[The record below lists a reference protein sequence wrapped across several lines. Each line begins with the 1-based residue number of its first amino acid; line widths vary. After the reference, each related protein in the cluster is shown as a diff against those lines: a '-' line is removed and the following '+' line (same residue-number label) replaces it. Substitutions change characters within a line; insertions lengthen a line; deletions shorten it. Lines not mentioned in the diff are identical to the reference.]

1 MIEMLK
7 ELDAGWVGAI
17 ATVIGVVVAVVIAMA
32 PALIRWM
39 RKRKRNKQPTPLAQA
54 GVPRV
59 EYGARSMFLSN
70 SGIEKARLFHPTG
83 DHLGFL
89 NGYDTMIEMLKE
101 LDAGWVGAIATIVG
115 VVVAIL
121 LGLLGFELIG
131 SVLAITG
138 IVAIVLAPVV
148 FLLVYW
154 VRESRRNS
162 PSTSPFLETKPTKSP
177 NVQSTSSPNSP
188 TPDHCLVRIRNEE
201 AGFYREKKFRL
212 DSNAQIQTHR
222 LQDILND
229 IIHMDPE
236 EIDTFDDEYQQ
247 ELGEYL
253 LTLLLE
259 DFTEPLPPQVEV
271 HIAAA
276 TPRPLLLPWHVLAH
290 NRFFLASQGWTVS
303 LSGLQTGQGIWPDCI
318 LPDSPRVLL
327 ILPEPIAGVASA
339 AEFHLE
345 ELERALSARNHT
357 LYRSGNLQVAHVW
370 EAVTEKLNDFSPHVV
385 YFYGACAEGSGEAAE
400 RLQLPSLDDKSW
412 RGITPEALATAIG
425 EMPGEPP
432 MLVYLNAA
440 DSGAGL
446 VRFGLALEKSVP
458 AVITSRF
465 LYETAIGREQ
475 GVKLLVDILTQ
486 AIPPHRAV
494 AGLPGRLDSDPSM
507 TSAEIRWMTPLLF
520 RRYGAWRARAA
531 EPLARAIHDPHWHM
545 KIDRVSQFSTVTT
558 QSLQMV
564 REGRPRCLA
573 FAWYGKE
580 GQGMERFHGR
590 LKVELREYLGGFNAH
605 LHEIRPDWPQELVD
619 PEIAFRDCLL
629 EAFEVRTIEDIPA
642 AIRDFTRGASGRR
655 TLVYLRHLPVRS
667 KKPINPAALK
677 SYLRWLD
684 EELVPLLAPNQFLL
698 LGVSFVVTNPAKFRK
713 AVLDKDRLEDLPLKK
728 TVFRLLDEMEELA
741 IRDIVDFFKA
751 HNIHLPSK
759 NRDKAV
765 ERILEETG
773 GHYEQTVEALERLV
787 MESWDWEEEEEKSAA
802 EAGEEAYDY

>member
-1 MIEMLK
+1 MIEILK
-7 ELDAGWVGAI
+7 KLDAGWVGAI
-17 ATVIGVVVAVVIAMA
+17 ATVIGVVVAVAIAMA

-39 RKRKRNKQPTPLAQA
+39 RKRKRKKQLTPLPSGTTATESANQQPT
-54 GVPRV
+54 
-59 EYGARSMFLSN
+59 
-70 SGIEKARLFHPTG
+70 
-83 DHLGFL
+83 
-89 NGYDTMIEMLKE
+89 
-101 LDAGWVGAIATIVG
+101 
-115 VVVAIL
+115 
-121 LGLLGFELIG
+121 
-131 SVLAITG
+131 
-138 IVAIVLAPVV
+138 
-148 FLLVYW
+148 
-154 VRESRRNS
+154 
-162 PSTSPFLETKPTKSP
+162 
-177 NVQSTSSPNSP
+177 
-188 TPDHCLVRIRNEE
+188 TPDHCLVRIRNED
-201 AGFYREKKFRL
+201 AGILRERAFPLDDDAEILLPNGPRRL
-212 DSNAQIQTHR
+212 RDV
-222 LQDILND
+222 LDD
-229 IIHMDPE
+229 IIHVDPE
-236 EIDTFDDEYQQ
+236 EIEKFDDGCQQ
-247 ELGEYL
+247 ALGEYL
-253 LTLLLE
+253 FGLLPRLS
-259 DFTEPLPPQVEV
+259 DTPTKPLPPQVEV

-290 NRFFLASQGWTVS
+290 NRAFLASQGWTVS
-303 LSGLQTGQGIWPDCI
+303 LSGLQTGQGIWPDCT

-339 AEFHLE
+339 AESHLE

-357 LYRSGNLQVAHVW
+357 LHRSGNLQVAHVW
-370 EAVTEKLNDFSPHVV
+370 EAVTEKLKGSSPPHVV

-432 MLVYLNAA
+432 LLVYLNAA

-531 EPLARAIHDPHWHM
+531 EPLARAIHDPDWRL

-558 QSLQMV
+558 QCLQMV

-728 TVFRLLDEMEELA
+728 TMFRLLDEMEELA
-741 IRDIVDFFKA
+741 IRDIVDFFKT
-751 HNIHLPSK
+751 HNIRFSTK